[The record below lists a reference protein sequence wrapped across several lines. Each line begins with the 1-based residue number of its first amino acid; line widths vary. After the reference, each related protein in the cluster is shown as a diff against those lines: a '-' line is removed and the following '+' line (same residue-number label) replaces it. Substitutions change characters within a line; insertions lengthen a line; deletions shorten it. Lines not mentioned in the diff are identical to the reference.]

1 MVEAAAAALAVEAYR
16 DGRNLISYVTKKLDY
31 ADDLEKNY
39 KRLTEEADKLFARR
53 ADVEAQVRKDMMKRI
68 TKECDAWISRVRVIE
83 QEVLELEN
91 EFKKGT
97 KRTWRK
103 RRILSR
109 STLSRRMA
117 NKCEELHSLWAEGR
131 VETDV
136 VVEKPP
142 EPVRV
147 INSPRTEN
155 KPSLHWA
162 IEEIRGHLRDRNV
175 KRIGL
180 WGTLGIGKTTIMH
193 NLNNDEEIANMFD
206 IVISVSVSEDNSI
219 EKLQRAILRR
229 LKLNVEGNNDQSE
242 VAWRISKE
250 LENKRYLFLLDEVSE
265 TLELHRVG
273 IPEDEMDSKV
283 VLASRYEHVCY
294 DMEVDEFVNVKRLS
308 DFDAWKMFRE
318 KVGRNI
324 NLPGVEEIARLV
336 VNECAGLPLL
346 IDRVARNFRKKDN
359 INLWRDG
366 LRSLRRW
373 PDIKVQGMEEVLE
386 FLKFC
391 YDDLDDETQKICF
404 LYSALYPEEYDI
416 FVDYLLECWKARGF
430 ICDVVDFLEA
440 RDRGHSILSDLL
452 DVSLLERSKKMKH
465 VRMNKVIRN
474 MALKISSDSK
484 DSTFLV
490 KAREGLQEPPTEE
503 EWKGVSGISLM
514 DNKLHSLPEA
524 VDCEDL
530 RTLLLQRNHE
540 LTLIPESF
548 FQSMPKLQVLDL
560 HGCGCRSLPSSISS
574 LTSLTALYL
583 NSCRDL
589 MELPA
594 DMKALRKLEVLDI
607 RGSGINYLPVQIGHL
622 LQLRCLRISLSNSCI
637 GSLIQGQSR
646 FAQISQNIISRLRW
660 LEELTIDVDPHNQ
673 WWDGV
678 VKTITKEVATLT
690 RLTSLSFCFPSVDC
704 LKIFVTSSSL
714 WKNFSFTFRFSV
726 GYHECTSYQI
736 LEHFEYEI
744 SRCLKYADGEGVDHA
759 IKKVLAEADAF
770 ELIRHKGISS
780 ISEFGIESIN
790 KMRGCLIEGCT
801 DIEFIIDGTHATE
814 PSLGCLE
821 KMVIKNAPRL
831 ASIFAG
837 PVHSG
842 SLGRLTT
849 LSIYKCPKL
858 LMIFSCGVIQQL
870 SELQHLRVEECHEI
884 REIIMRVE
892 NSILEPGSLPKL
904 KTLIL
909 IDLPKLRSIWV
920 DNSLEWASLEG
931 ITVYMCQSLIR
942 LPFGKSNASNL
953 RYIKGQRMWWRML
966 EWEEDGTEGRLQS
979 LCIFSQ

>member
-391 YDDLDDETQKICF
+391 YDDLDDETQKI
-404 LYSALYPEEYDI
+404 S
-416 FVDYLLECWKARGF
+416 
-430 ICDVVDFLEA
+430 

-690 RLTSLSFCFPSVDC
+690 RLTSLSFCFPSVD
-704 LKIFVTSSSL
+704 
-714 WKNFSFTFRFSV
+714 
-726 GYHECTSYQI
+726 Y
-736 LEHFEYEI
+736 
-744 SRCLKYADGEGVDHA
+744 GEGVDHA